1 MDDSFGSVRL
11 ISRTGTGGEELLFR
25 GGGDA
30 TTTANW
36 APLVPAAYKPSS
48 WNCTTTKHVSSGS
61 SVPRAGQFTHIAQQF
76 NSEVNPHGGVPLTEV
91 WRTQVVASL
100 ENLGCLR
107 GD

>member
-1 MDDSFGSVRL
+1 MFHQAARCPEQAYLSQLFA
-11 ISRTGTGGEELLFR
+11 GE
-25 GGGDA
+25 
-30 TTTANW
+30 
-36 APLVPAAYKPSS
+36 
-48 WNCTTTKHVSSGS
+48 
-61 SVPRAGQFTHIAQQF
+61 FTHIAQQF